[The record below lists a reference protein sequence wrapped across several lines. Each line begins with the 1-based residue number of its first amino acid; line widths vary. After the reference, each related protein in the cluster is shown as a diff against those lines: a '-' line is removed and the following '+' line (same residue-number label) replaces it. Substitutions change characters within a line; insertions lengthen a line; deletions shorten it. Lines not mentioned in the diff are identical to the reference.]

1 MEKNRGK
8 HGISYNKHGKMVNVW
23 AGISKGGKTS
33 IQLFTENMT
42 KELYVS
48 IMEKLLKEMETMG
61 GKTLSWYEIMTLN
74 IQVI

>member
-1 MEKNRGK
+1 
-8 HGISYNKHGKMVNVW
+8 MVNVW
-23 AGISKGGKTS
+23 AGISKVGKTS

-48 IMEKLLKEMETMG
+48 IMEKRLKEIETMG
-61 GKTLSWYEIMTLN
+61 GKTLSLYEIMTLN

>member
-1 MEKNRGK
+1 MKK
-8 HGISYNKHGKMVNVW
+8 KVNAW

-48 IMEKLLKEMETMG
+48 IMENIWKKLKQWQ
-61 GKTLSWYEIMTLN
+61 GKLWVDMR
-74 IQVI
+74 

>member
-8 HGISYNKHGKMVNVW
+8 AWKKVSVKV
-23 AGISKGGKTS
+23 GKTS

-48 IMEKLLKEMETMG
+48 IMEKHLK
-61 GKTLSWYEIMTLN
+61 
-74 IQVI
+74 

>member
-1 MEKNRGK
+1 
-8 HGISYNKHGKMVNVW
+8 MVNVW
-23 AGISKGGKTS
+23 AGISKGGKTN

-48 IMEKLLKEMETMG
+48 IMEKRLKEMETMG

>member
-1 MEKNRGK
+1 
-8 HGISYNKHGKMVNVW
+8 MVNVW
-23 AGISKGGKTS
+23 AGISKWGKTS

-48 IMEKLLKEMETMG
+48 IMEKRLKEMETMG
-61 GKTLSWYEIMTLN
+61 GKTLSWYEIVTLN

>member
-1 MEKNRGK
+1 MFGQVLVKEEKQVF
-8 HGISYNKHGKMVNVW
+8 SF
-23 AGISKGGKTS
+23 
-33 IQLFTENMT
+33 FTENMT

-48 IMEKLLKEMETMG
+48 IMEKRLKEMETMG